1 MADFDKYY
9 PILLK
14 AEGGYASAEFAAK
27 YNDKGGE
34 TYKGIARNFNPA
46 WEGWA
51 IIDAYKAK
59 NGIPKWNSIIPD
71 PHLDELAKSY
81 SKKLYWDKLMLDQV
95 QNQSV
100 AEYFMDYGFNSGLG
114 TATKAVQ
121 RIVGA
126 TVDGGMGQHTL
137 DAIAKFDQKDL
148 FNKLVNARVALIQ
161 NSPTISTKN
170 KPGLIARAKSFV
182 FVP

>member
-59 NGIPKWNSIIPD
+59 NGIPKW
-71 PHLDELAKSY
+71 K
-81 SKKLYWDKLMLDQV
+81 
-95 QNQSV
+95 SV